1 MKVSIFSTC
10 VMDLMFP
17 QVGIAMVEVLERLG
31 IETDLPE
38 QQICCGQPTYN
49 SGLAQESM
57 PTIKNQID
65 AFASSDYVVGIA
77 GSCSGMFTEYQ
88 HMFDEGDPYK
98 EKAIDL
104 ADKSYE
110 FTQFLY
116 RVLGIEDLGAT
127 FNGEKA
133 TYHRSC
139 HMTRILG
146 EREAPFVLLDKVKGL
161 ELLPLP
167 HLENCCGFGGTF
179 SVKAPEISEM
189 MVAEKTRDIL
199 STGAEILIS
208 ADLGCLMN
216 IGGKLNRDGKKV
228 RVMHI
233 AEILN
238 TNVDLERID
247 AIKNPAFIK

>member
-1 MKVSIFSTC
+1 MKNLDLSTLLRENPYPGRGILLGRSPNGRYSVIAYFIMGRSENSRNRIFVETP
-10 VMDLMFP
+10 D
-17 QVGIAMVEVLERLG
+17 GIR
-31 IETDLPE
+31 T
-38 QQICCGQPTYN
+38 Q
-49 SGLAQESM
+49 
-57 PTIKNQID
+57 
-65 AFASSDYVVGIA
+65 AFDPSK
-77 GSCSGMFTEYQ
+77 MT
-88 HMFDEGDPYK
+88 DPYK
-98 EKAIDL
+98 QKAIDL
-104 ADKSYE
+104 ANKSYE

-116 RVLGIEDLGAT
+116 RVLGLEDLGAT

-146 EREAPFVLLDKVKGL
+146 EREAPFILLDKVKGL
-161 ELLPLP
+161 EVLSLP

-179 SVKAPEISEM
+179 SVKSPEISEM
-189 MVAEKTRDIL
+189 MVTEKTNDIL

-216 IGGKLNRDGKKV
+216 IGGKLNREGKKI

-247 AIKNPAFIK
+247 AVKNPAFIKA